1 MKYFLLNQYQ
11 LLPLY
16 PSLIRILGFTSK
28 SVNSGHT
35 FLDLSTTASIPAPCR
50 HSLSVLEFVCL
61 SLSVFHSYSHIMH
74 ILPLFPLHDLK
85 VLRKLKDH
93 SLSHK
98 CWGLIRKTV
107 LLFFKLGIK
116 ISTMRKIK
124 MTGHP
129 TIQR

>member
-16 PSLIRILGFTSK
+16 PSPIRILGFTSK
-28 SVNSGHT
+28 PVNSGCT

-50 HSLSVLEFVCL
+50 HSLSVLEFVGL
-61 SLSVFHSYSHIMH
+61 SLSVFHSYSHTMH

-85 VLRKLKDH
+85 VSRKLKDH
-93 SLSHK
+93 SFSHK

-107 LLFFKLGIK
+107 LLFCKLGLK
-116 ISTMRKIK
+116 ISTMRKKK